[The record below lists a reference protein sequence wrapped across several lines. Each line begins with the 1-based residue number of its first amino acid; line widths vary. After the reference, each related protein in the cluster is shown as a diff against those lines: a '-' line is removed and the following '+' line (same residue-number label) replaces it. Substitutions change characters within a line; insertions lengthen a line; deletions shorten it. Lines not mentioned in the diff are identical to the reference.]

1 MCQQVCPIGRVP
13 TDPWVDSGM
22 AFVRE
27 LQRAEPLVRTTM
39 IGTHN
44 SAITQAYGFGIEQ
57 DYIHKL
63 LPKYPVYTADN
74 LGEGV
79 CNTFS
84 VLDQLRMGLRH
95 VCENHLDTSPTGV
108 CCCAWLP
115 LLC

>member
-1 MCQQVCPIGRVP
+1 
-13 TDPWVDSGM
+13 M
-22 AFVRE
+22 AFIRE
-27 LQRAEPLVRTTM
+27 LQRNEPLVRTTM

-57 DYIHKL
+57 DYIHTL
-63 LPKYPVYTADN
+63 LPNYAVYTSDN

-95 VCENHLDTSPTGV
+95 IEIDINSGYFNIPFHGVSELNKIYVRGSSLPKPPDHSP
-108 CCCAWLP
+108 LP
-115 LLC
+115 R